1 MDCVLDLVTSGTSTT
16 IAVQGIQQGD
26 GDNSLIGAV
35 AADDP
40 NPDDNE
46 DLASMAVVAEF
57 SEGPAQIVNVSGAAL
72 GAADFDGDGAVDI
85 VAAGPETMVF
95 FNNGS
100 RALATPGISL
110 GPDSGGTVVAA
121 LEWNGD
127 GSPDIAVGGLNGRS
141 VEVFVNDGSGG
152 FGSAASLQ
160 GGGIANVN
168 DLHVADFDGAGIS
181 EILVT
186 GSGGTELLRR
196 GADGAIIAT

>member
-1 MDCVLDLVTSGTSTT
+1 MALPRLLRA
-16 IAVQGIQQGD
+16 IASIQEGD

-100 RALATPGISL
+100 RALATPGISQ
-110 GPDSGGTVVAA
+110 GI
-121 LEWNGD
+121 NGD
-127 GSPDIAVGGLNGRS
+127 SACQIRDQLAVFHSGLIR
-141 VEVFVNDGSGG
+141 
-152 FGSAASLQ
+152 
-160 GGGIANVN
+160 
-168 DLHVADFDGAGIS
+168 
-181 EILVT
+181 
-186 GSGGTELLRR
+186 
-196 GADGAIIAT
+196 AI